1 MSSLQKIAVAA
12 LLVLLAITGYGIW
25 STYRP
30 PSAHGRGRAAQQ
42 SDTVAGI
49 DQTALLNAQRLSQL
63 ATSDEER
70 AVGQSAVQLAD
81 HELDLAFAAAL
92 RQIEAHPP
100 VLSAEAQKV
109 ESRLQKTQKLLEADE
124 QKVTQ
129 LTRSLAQA
137 SGSQQSAIQ
146 DQLDLAKSQLELDQD
161 EVQEANQD
169 LMEAGGN
176 LHQRIQQMM
185 QQHTAT
191 EQKVA
196 AASVKTTDPLANL
209 RGLARRVGR
218 WFELRDRQ
226 RSVDD
231 ARSELLESVVALTV
245 DRKRMAAQLDAQ
257 KNGTATASTSD
268 AANAAR
274 ATTAASPANAA
285 GAADAPGAANAA
297 SLLTTTRQIAADQ
310 RLLTLMDQR
319 ITDRRELS
327 ALYAKWSALLGT
339 RSGIVLHASLISIAT
354 IIAIV
359 LVLIF
364 LDRWLERLFSRTK
377 LDRRQ
382 VGTLRSVV
390 RVSLQVVG
398 IVIILLMLIGVP
410 GQLGTM
416 LGIVG
421 AGLTVAL
428 KDFIVGFIGWL
439 VLMGKNGIRLGDWV
453 EINGVSGEVVDLG
466 MFHTVLLETGNWTE
480 AGHPTGRRVTFTNSF
495 AIQGHYFNFSTS
507 GQWLWDEL
515 LVLVPYERDP
525 HTIAEAL
532 HKEVLAATAQAA
544 HQAEQEWR
552 RAVRSQRDT
561 SFSAAPGIVV
571 RPAVGGVEVAV
582 RYVTRASERFAL
594 RARLYQQAVQLLAKQ
609 AIAQEK
615 PAVTYEK
622 PAVTHEKP
630 AVANESAAEPDRART
645 V

>member
-1 MSSLQKIAVAA
+1 MAVAA

-30 PSAHGRGRAAQQ
+30 AAHGRNRGAAQPAE
-42 SDTVAGI
+42 TVSGI
-49 DQTALLNAQRLSQL
+49 DQTALLTAQRLSQL

-70 AVGQSAVQLAD
+70 AVAQSAVQLAD

-100 VLSAEAQKV
+100 VLSAEAQKI
-109 ESRLQKTQKLLEADE
+109 ESQLQKTQKQLEAD
-124 QKVTQ
+124 QQRVAQ
-129 LTRSLAQA
+129 LTTALAQA
-137 SGSQQSAIQ
+137 SGSQQGAIQ

-161 EVQEANQD
+161 EIQEANQD
-169 LMEAGGN
+169 LMAAGGN

-185 QQHTAT
+185 EQHAAT

-196 AASVKTTDPLANL
+196 AAPVKTTDPLANL

-226 RSVDD
+226 QSVDD
-231 ARSELLESVVALTV
+231 ARSQLLESVAALSV
-245 DRKRMAAQLDAQ
+245 ERGKMAEQLDAE
-257 KNGTATASTSD
+257 KAGAFAAPDPAVGSKPPANTAAKPTTD
-268 AANAAR
+268 AGAR
-274 ATTAASPANAA
+274 A
-285 GAADAPGAANAA
+285 AADAGARAAAAAPTKPAAAAA
-297 SLLTTTRQIAADQ
+297 SLLTGTRQIAADQ

-319 ITDRRELS
+319 IGDRRELADIYS
-327 ALYAKWSALLGT
+327 KWSALLGT
-339 RSGIVLHASLISIAT
+339 RGGVVLHASLISIAT

-364 LDRWLERLFSRTK
+364 LDGWLERLFGRTK

-382 VGTLRSVV
+382 IGTLRSVA
-390 RVSLQVVG
+390 RVSLQIVG
-398 IVIILLMLIGVP
+398 IVIILLMLVGVP

-525 HTIAEAL
+525 HVIAEAI
-532 HKEVLAATAQAA
+532 HKEVLAATAQTAR
-544 HQAEQEWR
+544 QAEQEWS
-552 RAVRSQRDT
+552 RAVRSHRDST
-561 SFSAAPGIVV
+561 FSAAPGIVV
-571 RPAVGGVEVAV
+571 RPALGGVEVAV
-582 RYVTRASERFAL
+582 RYVTRASERFAI
-594 RARLYQQAVQLLAKQ
+594 RARLYQEAVQLLAKPAVPQEKQ
-609 AIAQEK
+609 AIARQ
-615 PAVTYEK
+615 
-622 PAVTHEKP
+622 
-630 AVANESAAEPDRART
+630 
-645 V
+645 